1 MPVVKLINKFE
12 LFLRYLQ
19 NENNITQM
27 RYRLVRMTAGSMALK
42 VSTRGQPKYMSEH
55 GFEVT
60 MISSAGWEIPGVI
73 ELEQCPHIEVN
84 LTRKLSPVADIIS
97 IYKLYRIFKKI
108 KPHIIH
114 TENLKANL
122 AGPIAGY
129 FAGVPV
135 RIQTMAGL
143 VSPTKKGLKGW
154 LIRQAEILSF
164 KFATDVW
171 PNSHRSMDY
180 MVRTKMVPAHKTTV
194 IGRGSTNG
202 IDLERFNLDAIKKE
216 KQEEIKR
223 SVDYADNDEIL
234 LFAGRMVKDK
244 GVEELVAGFERLQD
258 QFPNI
263 KLVLLG
269 PQEADLDPLKA
280 ATIDAIRNNKRIV
293 HIEWTDEVE
302 YYLSI
307 ATLFVFP
314 SYREGFPN
322 VIMQAGA
329 MECPVVCSDIVGNNE
344 IVTHQ
349 VNGILHRSQDATA
362 LYDAV
367 SFALENSS
375 FMKQLAIRLKQDMVT
390 YYNRYTLYELYI
402 AKYKELVEKRLK
414 KPVH

>member
-1 MPVVKLINKFE
+1 MK
-12 LFLRYLQ
+12 
-19 NENNITQM
+19 
-27 RYRLVRMTAGSMALK
+27 YRLVRMTAGSMALK

-60 MISSAGWEIPGVI
+60 MISSAGWELPGVI
-73 ELEQCPHIEVN
+73 ALEGCPHIEVN
-84 LTRKLSPVADIIS
+84 LTRKLSPLSDIRS
-97 IYKLYRIFKKI
+97 IYKLYRIFKKL

-143 VSPTKKGLKGW
+143 VSPVKKGFKGW

-171 PNSHRSMDY
+171 PNSHKSMEY
-180 MVRTKMVPAHKTTV
+180 MIRTKMVTASKTKV

-202 IDLERFNLDAIKKE
+202 IDLERFNPDVIDKNRL
-216 KQEEIKR
+216 EEIKKT
-223 SVDYADNDEIL
+223 VDYSDNDQIL

-244 GVEELVAGFERLQD
+244 GVEELVAAFVRLQHE
-258 QFPNI
+258 FPQV

-269 PQEADLDPLKA
+269 PQEADLDPLNEG
-280 ATIDAIRNNKRIV
+280 TINTIRDHKRIV
-293 HIEWTDEVE
+293 HIDWTDEVE

-329 MECPVVCSDIVGNNE
+329 MKCPVVCSDIVGNNE
-344 IVTHQ
+344 IVTHR
-349 VNGILHRSQDATA
+349 VNGILHASQDEGS
-362 LYDAV
+362 LYEAV
-367 SFALENSS
+367 CFALQNKE
-375 FMKQLAIRLKQDMVT
+375 FMNQLALKLQHDMVT
-390 YYNRYTLYELYI
+390 YYDRYNIYELYI
-402 AKYKELVEKRLK
+402 KEYKELVAKRSK
-414 KPVH
+414 GAIT

>member
-1 MPVVKLINKFE
+1 M
-12 LFLRYLQ
+12 
-19 NENNITQM
+19 
-27 RYRLVRMTAGSMALK
+27 
-42 VSTRGQPKYMSEH
+42 
-55 GFEVT
+55 
-60 MISSAGWEIPGVI
+60 
-73 ELEQCPHIEVN
+73 
-84 LTRKLSPVADIIS
+84 
-97 IYKLYRIFKKI
+97 

-171 PNSHRSMDY
+171 PNSHKSMEY
-180 MVRTKMVPAHKTTV
+180 MIRTKMVPASKTMV

-202 IDLERFNLDAIKKE
+202 IDLERFNSNAIDHE
-216 KQEEIKR
+216 RLSAIKR
-223 SVDYADNDEIL
+223 SVDYAETDQIL

-244 GVEELVAGFERLQD
+244 GVEELVAAFERLQD
-258 QFPNI
+258 QFPNC

-280 ATIDAIRNNKRIV
+280 GTLHAISNNKRIV
-293 HIEWTDEVE
+293 HIDWTDEVE
-302 YYLSI
+302 YYLAI

-329 MECPVVCSDIVGNNE
+329 MKCPVVCSDIVGNNE
-344 IVTHQ
+344 IVTHR
-349 VNGILHRSQDATA
+349 VNGILHSSQDENL
-362 LYDAV
+362 LYEAV
-367 SFALENSS
+367 LFALNNKEYMNQ
-375 FMKQLAIRLKQDMVT
+375 MALKLYNDMVT
-390 YYNRYTLYELYI
+390 YYDRYTLYELYI
-402 AKYKELVEKRLK
+402 KKYKELVERRAK
-414 KPVH
+414 KPFS

>member
-1 MPVVKLINKFE
+1 MK
-12 LFLRYLQ
+12 
-19 NENNITQM
+19 
-27 RYRLVRMTAGSMALK
+27 YRLVRMTAGSMALK

-60 MISSAGWEIPGVI
+60 MISSAGWELPGVVA
-73 ELEQCPHIEVN
+73 LEGCPHIEVN
-84 LTRKLSPVADIIS
+84 LTRKLSPLSDIRS
-97 IYKLYRIFKKI
+97 IYKLYRIFKKL

-143 VSPTKKGLKGW
+143 VSPVKKGLKGW

-171 PNSHRSMDY
+171 PNSHKSMEY
-180 MVRTKMVPAHKTTV
+180 MIRTKMVSASKTKV

-202 IDLERFNLDAIKKE
+202 IDLERFNPDVIDKNRL
-216 KQEEIKR
+216 EEIKKT
-223 SVDYADNDEIL
+223 VDYSGNDQIL

-244 GVEELVAGFERLQD
+244 GVEELVAAFVRLQYE
-258 QFPNI
+258 FPQA

-269 PQEADLDPLKA
+269 PQEADLDPLNEV
-280 ATIDAIRNNKRIV
+280 TINTIRDHKRIV
-293 HIEWTDEVE
+293 HIDWTDEVE

-329 MECPVVCSDIVGNNE
+329 MKCPVVCSDIVGNNE
-344 IVTHQ
+344 IVTHK
-349 VNGILHRSQDATA
+349 VNGVLHTSQDEGA
-362 LYDAV
+362 LYEAV
-367 SFALENSS
+367 CFALKNKELMS
-375 FMKQLAIRLKQDMVT
+375 QLALKLRHDMVT
-390 YYNRYTLYELYI
+390 YYDRYSIYELYI
-402 AKYKELVEKRLK
+402 KEYKELVAKRSK
-414 KPVH
+414 GAIS

>member
-1 MPVVKLINKFE
+1 
-12 LFLRYLQ
+12 
-19 NENNITQM
+19 
-27 RYRLVRMTAGSMALK
+27 MTAASMALK

-55 GFEVT
+55 GFDVT
-60 MISSAGWEIPGVI
+60 MISSAGWELPGVI
-73 ELEQCPHIEVN
+73 ALEECPHIEVN
-84 LTRKLSPVADIIS
+84 LSRKLSPIADAIS
-97 IYKLYRIFKKI
+97 IYKLYRIFKKM

-114 TENLKANL
+114 SENLKANL

-143 VSPTKKGLKGW
+143 VSPTKKGFKGW

-164 KFATDVW
+164 KFSTDVW
-171 PNSHRSMDY
+171 PNSHKSMEY
-180 MVRTKMVPAHKTTV
+180 MINTKMVKASKTTV

-202 IDLERFNLDAIKKE
+202 IDLERFNANAIKADRL
-216 KQEEIKR
+216 EELKKT
-223 SVDYADNDEIL
+223 VDYRETDKIL

-244 GVEELVAGFERLQD
+244 GVNELVAGFERLQKD
-258 QFPNI
+258 FPDI

-269 PQEADLDPLKA
+269 PQEADLDPLLPE
-280 ATIDAIRNNKRIV
+280 TIHSISSNKGII

-329 MECPVVCSDIVGNNE
+329 MKCPVVCSDIVGNNE
-344 IVTHQ
+344 IVTHE
-349 VNGILHRSQDATA
+349 VNGILHASQDENA
-362 LYDAV
+362 LYEAV
-367 SFALENSS
+367 LFALNNPEH
-375 FMKQLAIRLKQDMVT
+375 MKQLALNLHDDMVK
-390 YYNRYTLYELYI
+390 YYDRYGLYELYI
-402 AKYKELVEKRLK
+402 KHYKELIEKRSK
-414 KPVH
+414 KTQA

>member
-1 MPVVKLINKFE
+1 MK
-12 LFLRYLQ
+12 
-19 NENNITQM
+19 
-27 RYRLVRMTAGSMALK
+27 YRLVRMTAGSMALK

-55 GFEVT
+55 GFDVT
-60 MISSAGWEIPGVI
+60 MISSAGWELPGVI
-73 ELEQCPHIEVN
+73 ALEKCPHIEVN
-84 LTRKLSPVADIIS
+84 LTRKLSPFSDIRS

-171 PNSHRSMDY
+171 PNSHKSMEY
-180 MVRTKMVPAHKTTV
+180 MIRTKMVNPKKTTV

-202 IDLERFNLDAIKKE
+202 IDLERFNINVINKERLAEIKKN
-216 KQEEIKR
+216 
-223 SVDYADNDEIL
+223 VDYTEGDTIL

-244 GVEELVAGFERLQD
+244 GVEELVAAFERLQKEFK
-258 QFPNI
+258 QL

-269 PQEADLDPLKA
+269 PQEADLDPLN
-280 ATIDAIRNNKRIV
+280 TEILHSIRDNECIV
-293 HIEWTDEVE
+293 HIDWTDEVE
-302 YYLSI
+302 YYLSF
-307 ATLFVFP
+307 ANLFVFP

-329 MECPVVCSDIVGNNE
+329 MQCPVVCSDIVGNNE
-344 IVTHQ
+344 IVT
-349 VNGILHRSQDATA
+349 NGINGVLHKSQDADA
-362 LYDAV
+362 LYEAV
-367 SFALENSS
+367 LYALNNKEIMQQFAGKLHN
-375 FMKQLAIRLKQDMVT
+375 DMVT
-390 YYNRYTLYELYI
+390 YYDRYTLYELYT
-402 AKYKELVEKRLK
+402 KQYKELLAKRSK
-414 KPVH
+414 KAFDQQGI

>member
-1 MPVVKLINKFE
+1 
-12 LFLRYLQ
+12 
-19 NENNITQM
+19 
-27 RYRLVRMTAGSMALK
+27 MTAGSMALK

-55 GFEVT
+55 GFDVT
-60 MISSAGWEIPGVI
+60 MISSAGWELPGVI
-73 ELEQCPHIEVN
+73 ALEGCPHIEIN
-84 LTRKLSPVADIIS
+84 LTRKLSPLSDIRS
-97 IYKLYRIFKKI
+97 IYKLYRIFKKMR
-108 KPHIIH
+108 PHIIH

-171 PNSHRSMDY
+171 PNSHKSMEY
-180 MVRTKMVPAHKTTV
+180 MINTKMVSASKTKV

-202 IDLERFNLDAIKKE
+202 IDLERFNAVVIKKE
-216 KQEEIKR
+216 RLEEIKR
-223 SVDYADNDEIL
+223 TIDYTEGDQVLI
-234 LFAGRMVKDK
+234 FAGRMVKDK
-244 GVEELVAGFERLQD
+244 GVEELVAAFVRLQHE
-258 QFPNI
+258 FPKL

-280 ATIDAIRNNKRIV
+280 ATINTIKDHDRII
-293 HIEWTDEVE
+293 HIDWTDEVE
-302 YYLSI
+302 YYLTV

-329 MECPVVCSDIVGNNE
+329 MKCPVVCSDIVGNNE
-344 IVTHQ
+344 IVSHQ
-349 VNGILHRSQDATA
+349 VNGILHRSQDENS
-362 LYDAV
+362 LYEAV
-367 SFALENSS
+367 RFALNNKD
-375 FMKQLAIRLKQDMVT
+375 FMDQMAIKLHSDMVN
-390 YYNRYTLYELYI
+390 YYSRYTIYELYI
-402 AKYKELVEKRLK
+402 KEYKELVQKRSK
-414 KPVH
+414 KSVIG

>member
-1 MPVVKLINKFE
+1 
-12 LFLRYLQ
+12 
-19 NENNITQM
+19 
-27 RYRLVRMTAGSMALK
+27 MTAGSMALK

-60 MISSAGWEIPGVI
+60 MISSAGWEIPGVLA
-73 ELEQCPHIEVN
+73 LEGCPHIEVN
-84 LTRKLSPVADIIS
+84 LTRKLSPLSDIRS
-97 IYKLYRIFKKI
+97 IYKLYRIFKKL

-143 VSPTKKGLKGW
+143 VSPVKKGFKGW
-154 LIRQAEILSF
+154 LIRQAEKLSF

-171 PNSHRSMDY
+171 PNSHKSMEY
-180 MVRTKMVPAHKTTV
+180 MIRTKMVDASKTKV

-202 IDLERFNLDAIKKE
+202 IDLERFNPDVIHKDRL
-216 KQEEIKR
+216 EEIKKT
-223 SVDYADNDEIL
+223 VDYSDSDQIL

-244 GVEELVAGFERLQD
+244 GVEELVAAFVRLQHD
-258 QFPNI
+258 FPQV

-269 PQEADLDPLKA
+269 PQEADLDPLNEG
-280 ATIDAIRNNKRIV
+280 TINTIRDHKRIV
-293 HIEWTDEVE
+293 HIDWTDEVE

-307 ATLFVFP
+307 AALFVFP

-329 MECPVVCSDIVGNNE
+329 MKCPVVCSDIVGNNE
-344 IVTHQ
+344 IVTHR
-349 VNGILHRSQDATA
+349 VNGILHTSQDEGS
-362 LYDAV
+362 LYEAV
-367 SFALENSS
+367 CFALKNKE
-375 FMKQLAIRLKQDMVT
+375 FMNQLALKLRHDMVT
-390 YYNRYTLYELYI
+390 YYDRYSIYELYI
-402 AKYKELVEKRLK
+402 KEYKELVAKRSK
-414 KPVH
+414 GAITR

>member
-1 MPVVKLINKFE
+1 MK
-12 LFLRYLQ
+12 
-19 NENNITQM
+19 
-27 RYRLVRMTAGSMALK
+27 YRLVRMTAASMALK

-55 GFEVT
+55 GFDVT
-60 MISSAGWEIPGVI
+60 MISSAGWELPGVLA
-73 ELEQCPHIEVN
+73 LEGCPHIEVN
-84 LTRKLSPVADIIS
+84 LTRKLSPFADIRS
-97 IYKLYRIFKKI
+97 IYKLYCIFKKM

-154 LIRQAEILSF
+154 LVRQAEILSF

-171 PNSHRSMDY
+171 PNSHRSMEY
-180 MVRTKMVPAHKTTV
+180 MIRTKMVSASKTMV

-202 IDLERFNLDAIKKE
+202 IDLERFNSGAINAERLK
-216 KQEEIKR
+216 EIKR
-223 SVDYADNDEIL
+223 SVNYTESDQIL

-244 GVEELVAGFERLQD
+244 GVEELVAAFERLQK
-258 QFPNI
+258 QFPNA

-269 PQEADLDPLKA
+269 PQEADLDPLKTA
-280 ATIDAIRNNKRIV
+280 IINAIRNNERIV
-293 HIEWTDEVE
+293 HIQWTDEVE
-302 YYLSI
+302 YYLTI

-329 MECPVVCSDIVGNNE
+329 MKCPVVCSDIVGNNE

-349 VNGILHRSQDATA
+349 VNGILHTSQDEHS
-362 LYDAV
+362 LYEAV
-367 SFALENSS
+367 YFALNNKEY
-375 FMKQLAIRLKQDMVT
+375 MHQLALKLYNDMAT
-390 YYNRYTLYELYI
+390 YYDRYTLYELYI
-402 AKYKELVEKRLK
+402 KKYKELVEKRSK
-414 KPVH
+414 KTVS

>member
-1 MPVVKLINKFE
+1 MK
-12 LFLRYLQ
+12 
-19 NENNITQM
+19 
-27 RYRLVRMTAGSMALK
+27 YRLVRMTAGSMALK

-55 GFEVT
+55 GFDVT
-60 MISSAGWEIPGVI
+60 MISSAGWELPGVI
-73 ELEQCPHIEVN
+73 ALEGCRHIEVN
-84 LTRKLSPVADIIS
+84 LTRKLSPLSDIRS

-143 VSPTKKGLKGW
+143 VSPVKKGFKGW

-171 PNSHRSMDY
+171 PNSHKSMEY
-180 MVRTKMVPAHKTTV
+180 MIRTKMVSAAKTKV

-202 IDLERFNLDAIKKE
+202 IDLERFNPVVIDKNRL
-216 KQEEIKR
+216 EEIKKT
-223 SVDYADNDEIL
+223 VDYSDNDQIL

-244 GVEELVAGFERLQD
+244 GVEELVAAFVRLQHE
-258 QFPNI
+258 FPQV

-269 PQEADLDPLKA
+269 PQEADLDPLNEV
-280 ATIDAIRNNKRIV
+280 TINTIRDHKRIV
-293 HIEWTDEVE
+293 HIDWTDEVE

-329 MECPVVCSDIVGNNE
+329 MKCPVVCSDIVGNNE
-344 IVTHQ
+344 IVTHK
-349 VNGILHRSQDATA
+349 VNGILHTSQDEGA
-362 LYDAV
+362 LYEAV
-367 SFALENSS
+367 CFALKNKK
-375 FMKQLAIRLKQDMVT
+375 FMSQLALKLQHDMVT
-390 YYNRYTLYELYI
+390 YYDRYNIYELYI
-402 AKYKELVEKRLK
+402 KEYKELVAKRSK
-414 KPVH
+414 GAIG

>member
-1 MPVVKLINKFE
+1 MK
-12 LFLRYLQ
+12 
-19 NENNITQM
+19 
-27 RYRLVRMTAGSMALK
+27 YRLVRMTAGSMALK
-42 VSTRGQPKYMSEH
+42 VSTRGQPRYMSEH
-55 GFEVT
+55 GFDVT
-60 MISSAGWEIPGVI
+60 MISSAGWELPGVI
-73 ELEQCPHIEVN
+73 SLEGCPHIEVN
-84 LTRKLSPVADIIS
+84 LTRKLSPLSDIRS

-108 KPHIIH
+108 RPDIIH

-171 PNSHRSMDY
+171 PNSHRSMEY
-180 MVRTKMVPAHKTTV
+180 MIRTKMVRASKTKV

-202 IDLERFNLDAIKKE
+202 IDLERFNAAAINKE
-216 KQEEIKR
+216 RLEEIKR
-223 SVDYADNDEIL
+223 TVDHTEGDQIL

-244 GVEELVAGFERLQD
+244 GVEELVAAFVRLQKE
-258 QFPNI
+258 FPNC

-269 PQEADLDPLKA
+269 PQEADLDPLKEE
-280 ATIDAIRNNKRIV
+280 TIKTISDHDRII
-293 HIEWTDEVE
+293 HIQWTDEVE
-302 YYLSI
+302 YYLTI

-329 MECPVVCSDIVGNNE
+329 MKCPVVCSDIVGNNE
-344 IVTHQ
+344 IVTHE
-349 VNGILHRSQDATA
+349 VNGILHRSQDENS
-362 LYDAV
+362 LYEAV
-367 SFALENSS
+367 RFALNNKAH
-375 FMKQLAIRLKQDMVT
+375 MGQLALKLYHDMAT
-390 YYNRYTLYELYI
+390 YYNRYTIYELYI
-402 AKYKELVEKRLK
+402 KEYKELVEQRAKRS
-414 KPVH
+414 PAR

>member
-1 MPVVKLINKFE
+1 
-12 LFLRYLQ
+12 
-19 NENNITQM
+19 M

-42 VSTRGQPKYMSEH
+42 VSTRGQPRYMSEH
-55 GFEVT
+55 GFDVT
-60 MISSAGWEIPGVI
+60 MISSDGWELPGVI
-73 ELEQCPHIEVN
+73 ALEGCPHIKVN
-84 LTRKLSPVADIIS
+84 LSRKLSPIADAIS
-97 IYKLYRIFKKI
+97 IYKLYRIFKKL

-114 TENLKANL
+114 SENLKANL

-171 PNSHRSMDY
+171 PNSHKSMEY
-180 MVRTKMVPAHKTTV
+180 MINTKMVSPKKTKV

-202 IDLERFNLDAIKKE
+202 IDLERFNPNAIVQE
-216 KQEEIKR
+216 RLEEIKR
-223 SVDYADNDEIL
+223 TVDYKPEDSIL
-234 LFAGRMVKDK
+234 VFAGRMVKDK
-244 GVEELVAGFERLQD
+244 GVEELVAAFERLQP
-258 QFPNI
+258 QFPDL

-269 PQEADLDPLKA
+269 PQEADLDPLKQS
-280 ATIDAIRNNKRIV
+280 TIDAISKNERIV
-293 HIEWTDEVE
+293 HIDWTDEVE

-329 MECPVVCSDIVGNNE
+329 MKCPVVCSDIVGNNE
-344 IVTHQ
+344 IVTNG
-349 VNGILHRSQDATA
+349 VNGVLHKSQDE
-362 LYDAV
+362 DAV
-367 SFALENSS
+367 YESVTFALQNKEKMQQMA
-375 FMKQLAIRLKQDMVT
+375 MKLYEDMHN
-390 YYNRYTLYELYI
+390 YYDRYGLYELYI
-402 AKYKELVEKRLK
+402 KEYIELVESRSK
-414 KPVH
+414 K